1 MKLKKEKRLKL
12 INKFSDKTYGI
23 ITSLDFKRPQ
33 VKLLYSLLVIFIICV
48 SLICVV
54 PIIWLL
60 VSCLKDMNEFLAVPP
75 TFFPKAL
82 HPEKIGQ
89 VWKELDFGRYFI
101 NTAIMIMGSLIGT
114 IFLNGIA
121 GYALSRL
128 KPLGSSVLFALIMW
142 TMMMPQTLNL
152 VPLFKNFLDFTIFH
166 FNLTNTHWPMW
177 IISVAN
183 CMNILMFKNF
193 FDTIPISYVE
203 SAKLDGASDLGVFTR
218 IIVPLSRPIIAVIA
232 LRVAVANWDMFLWPY
247 LMLKDPAKYTVS
259 VMLYYMKT
267 TFGVDKQIMAA
278 FFAIIPPALIFLIF
292 QRQIVHN
299 DNNAGVKG

>member
-1 MKLKKEKRLKL
+1 MKKKQNKSFH

-23 ITSLDFKRPQ
+23 ITALDFKKGD
-33 VKLLYSLLVIFIICV
+33 VKLIYGIAVAFIVIV
-48 SLICVV
+48 SLICIV
-54 PIIWLL
+54 PIIWLF
-60 VSCLKDMNEFLAVPP
+60 VSCLKGMDEFLAIPP
-75 TFFPKAL
+75 TFFPKEL
-82 HPEKIGQ
+82 HPEKIAE
-89 VWKELDFGRYFI
+89 VWKELNFGKYFL
-101 NTAIMIMGSLIGT
+101 NTAVMIVGSLIGT

-152 VPLFKNFLDFTIFH
+152 VPLFKNFLNYTVFH

-193 FDTIPISYVE
+193 FDTIPLSYVE
-203 SAKLDGASDLGVFTR
+203 SAKLDGASDLGVFTK

-247 LMLKDPAKYTVS
+247 LMLKDPDKYTVS

-267 TFGVDKQIMAA
+267 TFGIDKQIMAA
-278 FFAIIPPALIFLIF
+278 FFAIIPPAVIFVLF
-292 QRQIVHN
+292 QKQIVHN